1 MSADKT
7 SVERNGAIC
16 YNIFKFKNHSRYNLN
31 EELDTCLKLH
41 SNKKQK
47 LEKCRKR
54 AAETSEFCRSPSEYE
69 MYLTKAKCAASYLW

>member
-16 YNIFKFKNHSRYNLN
+16 YNIFKFKNHSRYNIN

-41 SNKKQK
+41 SNKKQISNN
-47 LEKCRKR
+47 RN
-54 AAETSEFCRSPSEYE
+54 AA
-69 MYLTKAKCAASYLW
+69 

>member
-41 SNKKQK
+41 SNKNKYQITEMQLK
-47 LEKCRKR
+47 EKGCHIK
-54 AAETSEFCRSPSEYE
+54 
-69 MYLTKAKCAASYLW
+69 

>member
-41 SNKKQK
+41 SNKKQMRQFK
-47 LEKCRKR
+47 FSLH
-54 AAETSEFCRSPSEYE
+54 
-69 MYLTKAKCAASYLW
+69 TKN

>member
-7 SVERNGAIC
+7 SVERNSAIC

-31 EELDTCLKLH
+31 EEPDASGRAFLLPK
-41 SNKKQK
+41 K

-54 AAETSEFCRSPSEYE
+54 AAETSEFCRSLSEYE